1 MAVRQ
6 PPLGHKLHGEKL
18 HDDRQDGDY
27 LYERRPIAMEY
38 DGFHASRDDWRPG
51 TIVVSELT
59 NTTGCGP
66 FLEPNGFVF
75 HFSFFL
81 FNRLPLAPPCPP
93 LPLVQLALGNCT
105 ILRSGSDIHSFGVKA
120 SIGGTEIC
128 LTPSTVTNDTFLT
141 TSPLC
146 EEESNRV
153 DAEGIIMTES
163 QCSSRRGY
171 FITDFQVQDVS
182 ADAIRQN
189 NPSWTNL
196 GDNEIGTAAKTTLK
210 LYDQFIDLDVV
221 LITSG
226 KHFTASHLGLG
237 SASPF
242 LRKLKKLGLISSL
255 AWGINVGSQSV
266 LSPRRGSLVLG
277 GYDQA
282 SLVSSS
288 FSDYPITNNPI
299 GGRVC
304 PLQVTVHNLTWIPD
318 EADRDKINKVDIITK
333 ASEKPWCIEP

>member
-1 MAVRQ
+1 M
-6 PPLGHKLHGEKL
+6 
-18 HDDRQDGDY
+18 
-27 LYERRPIAMEY
+27 RPAFGIKR
-38 DGFHASRDDWRPG
+38 FCFSLLLVHQASA
-51 TIVVSELT
+51 
-59 NTTGCGP
+59 
-66 FLEPNGFVF
+66 
-75 HFSFFL
+75 
-81 FNRLPLAPPCPP
+81 APACPP
-93 LPLVQLALGNCT
+93 FPLVQLALGNCT
-105 ILRSGSDIHSFGVKA
+105 VLRSGSDIHSFGIKA

-141 TSPLC
+141 TSLLC
-146 EEESNRV
+146 EKESNRV

-163 QCSSRRGY
+163 QCSSRRGH
-171 FITDFQVQDVS
+171 FITDFQVQDLS
-182 ADAIRQN
+182 ADTIRQK

-210 LYDQFIDLDVV
+210 LYDQSVDLDVV

-242 LRKLKKLGLISSL
+242 LQKLKQLGLINSL
-255 AWGINVGSQSV
+255 SWGINVGSQSV

-282 SLVSSS
+282 SVVSSS

-318 EADRDKINKVDIITK
+318 ETDRGKMNKVDIITK